1 MTGGEVVL
9 IGGAGLVGG
18 FVNSIAGGG
27 SLLLFPALVA
37 SGLGTVAA
45 NVTNSVALWPGY
57 LGNVAALGRDDRPVR
72 SRNALLLVAALGSG
86 AGCALLLLTP
96 ARAFAVVVPF
106 LVLGASALLA
116 VQPRLRR
123 MLGSQHGDHRGKLF
137 AGTVAGAIY
146 GGYFGGGL
154 GVILMALLGLTM
166 SAPLPQVNV
175 LKGLLQLV
183 VATVS
188 LLAFALFGP
197 VDWLAALLVAPLSLL
212 GGVLGGRLAK
222 RLSERV
228 LRAAVITFGVA
239 VGIWLAVRA
248 FA

>member
-1 MTGGEVVL
+1 
-9 IGGAGLVGG
+9 
-18 FVNSIAGGG
+18 
-27 SLLLFPALVA
+27 
-37 SGLGTVAA
+37 
-45 NVTNSVALWPGY
+45 VALWPGY
-57 LGNVAALGRDDRPVR
+57 LGNVAALRGSARPPRARR
-72 SRNALLLVAALGSG
+72 SLAVVAALGSAG
-86 AGCALLLLTP
+86 GCALLLLTP
-96 ARAFAVVVPF
+96 AKAFSIVVPF

-116 VQPRLRR
+116 LQPRLKKL
-123 MLGSQHGDHRGKLF
+123 LGGQHADHPGKLF
-137 AGTVAGAIY
+137 AGTAIGAVY

-197 VDWLAALLVAPLSLL
+197 VHWVAAVIVAPLSLI
-212 GGVLGGRLAK
+212 GGVIGGRLA
-222 RLSERV
+222 RSLSEPV
-228 LRAAVITFGVA
+228 LRAAVVVFGVS

-248 FA
+248 FG

>member
-1 MTGGEVVL
+1 MDVGDIAL

-37 SGLGTVAA
+37 GGLGTVAA

-57 LGNVAALGRDDRPVR
+57 LGNVAALRGSYRPSSVT
-72 SRNALLLVAALGSG
+72 SLAAVSAMGAA

-96 ARAFAVVVPF
+96 SRVFSVAVPF

-116 VQPRLRR
+116 FQPKLRALLGAADDEHRVQLYV
-123 MLGSQHGDHRGKLF
+123 GTF
-137 AGTVAGAIY
+137 AGAVY

-154 GVILMALLGLTM
+154 GVILMALLGLTL
-166 SAPLPQVNV
+166 SAPLAEVGV
-175 LKGLLQLV
+175 LKGTLQLV

-188 LLAFALFGP
+188 LVVFALFGP
-197 VDWLAALLVAPLSLL
+197 VHWMIALVVAPVSLA
-212 GGVLGGRLAK
+212 GGVLGGRLST
-222 RLSERV
+222 RLSEPV
-228 LRAAVITFGVA
+228 LRAAVVGFGVLA
-239 VGIWLAVRA
+239 GVWLGVRA
-248 FA
+248 FG